1 VTLIHIGMSM
11 EGNLYQQ
18 VDMGN
23 SIGLFFVVGVCG
35 SNTRWGFTHAGVC
48 GSNTRWG
55 FTHAISILVNSA
67 CLCNYFGV
75 CTE

>member
-35 SNTRWGFTHAGVC
+35 SNTRWGFTH
-48 GSNTRWG
+48 T
-55 FTHAISILVNSA
+55 ISILVNSA